1 MPLALAAGVIDDSEF
16 ARRRAS
22 IDAAGR
28 SCDAEG
34 LPPPSA
40 FAQRLYDDYAAGARS
55 TQDVIALLVQH
66 HRKA

>member
-1 MPLALAAGVIDDSEF
+1 MPLALTAGAVDDIEF
-16 ARRRAS
+16 ARRRVA

-55 TQDVIALLVQH
+55 TQDVIDMLVRH
-66 HRKA
+66 HRQD